1 MAGLG
6 DVARARGNSG
16 LAKSYYER
24 VLAQNPHYLP
34 ALTALADL
42 KWESGDRQGAAK
54 LYRQLLDSAPEG
66 PLTQR
71 ARDHIAQVEAAAG
84 KTSKPATPDRAPTTP
99 APATEPSGIDTSD
112 LPGFKR

>member
-1 MAGLG
+1 
-6 DVARARGNSG
+6 
-16 LAKSYYER
+16 YER

-34 ALTALADL
+34 VLTALADL
-42 KWESGDRQGAAK
+42 KWESGDRTGAAK

-71 ARDHIAQVEAAAG
+71 ARDHIAQVEAATKNQAA
-84 KTSKPATPDRAPTTP
+84 KPDPEVKSPASPPSPASSP
-99 APATEPSGIDTSD
+99 APPPSEIDTSD